1 MPKIQYTI
9 KLESVLLEKVQK
21 FAEAT
26 NRSVNNFIETAIIE
40 AVQGPLP
47 KSKIIDKPQN
57 HNL

>member
-40 AVQGPLP
+40 AVQGPAP
-47 KSKIIDKPQN
+47 KNKIIDKPQN
-57 HNL
+57 HKR